1 MEQEF
6 VKAKIINRQMLTDDV
21 LELTIETY
29 KEVAVMPWQW
39 ALLVFN
45 DEQGQFQRAYSIVD
59 QDTDNEKTMLI
70 FAIKLIEN
78 GRWSTALKHTAIGD
92 EISLKGIFWHFMLQ
106 NTPNPKVFI
115 GTWVGIVPLLNMA
128 KYCTTPKQLF
138 FSVQY
143 KKDLFYD
150 QRIQKIKDLSYKIH
164 FSRENI
170 SDSPI
175 EGSGYFWWRIDILQH
190 HFDPNTEFY
199 LCGKPAVVEDIITKL
214 TSQGHTNIYFEK
226 F

>member
-29 KEVAVMPWQW
+29 KEVSVIPGQW

-78 GRWSTALKHTAIGD
+78 GR
-92 EISLKGIFWHFMLQ
+92 
-106 NTPNPKVFI
+106 
-115 GTWVGIVPLLNMA
+115 
-128 KYCTTPKQLF
+128 
-138 FSVQY
+138 
-143 KKDLFYD
+143 
-150 QRIQKIKDLSYKIH
+150 
-164 FSRENI
+164 
-170 SDSPI
+170 
-175 EGSGYFWWRIDILQH
+175 
-190 HFDPNTEFY
+190 
-199 LCGKPAVVEDIITKL
+199 
-214 TSQGHTNIYFEK
+214 
-226 F
+226 